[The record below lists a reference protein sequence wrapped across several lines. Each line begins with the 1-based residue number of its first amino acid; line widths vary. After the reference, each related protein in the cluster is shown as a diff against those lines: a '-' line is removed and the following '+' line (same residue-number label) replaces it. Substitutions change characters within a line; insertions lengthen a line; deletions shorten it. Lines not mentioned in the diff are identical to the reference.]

1 MRTRVIGDS
10 EDNNFGTDF
19 DLNETFVGRGG
30 DDSFMIS
37 WFEER
42 DRFIGGPGS
51 DTLVMDYFRLGEYGQ
66 IPALNRAIWFDG
78 GTGIDRI
85 EYKVIYTPE
94 SHSIDLNAFG
104 GTLNSV
110 EQFYY
115 LLTDHQ
121 SWGEPVASA
130 RFDVTGTSRGEEITL
145 SFGHRMYDHLVTT
158 LSAGGGNDSI
168 EIYGGN
174 YDTLVI
180 NGGAGSDRI
189 VVHDVLR
196 DPTES
201 DLIIRG
207 GAGNDKIHY
216 NDPGGK
222 VYGGAGRDMF
232 LMSAQSMH
240 DEGPATVYRGG
251 KGSDTFVLW
260 KANFADQVGA
270 TIRGFGA
277 RDKLVL
283 TDTYVGSMEAVSLF
297 PTDPPSYVEYNP
309 ISGILSLSGS
319 AVVQFTPG
327 TILTPGQVSVVDAD
341 VIADYFFL

>member
-1 MRTRVIGDS
+1 MRVRVAGDS
-10 EDNNFGTDF
+10 EDNDFRTDF

-30 DDSFMIS
+30 DDSFLIS
-37 WFEER
+37 WYEER
-42 DRFIGGPGS
+42 DRFIGGPGK
-51 DTLVMDYFRLGEYGQ
+51 DTLKMDYFRLGEYGQ
-66 IPALNRAIWFDG
+66 IADLNRAIWFDG
-78 GTGIDRI
+78 GIGIDRI

-121 SWGEPVASA
+121 SWGEPTASA
-130 RFDVTGTSRGEEITL
+130 RFDVTGTNRGEEITL
-145 SFGHRMYDHLVTT
+145 SFGHRMNDHLVTT
-158 LSAGGGNDSI
+158 LSAGGGNDKI
-168 EIYGGN
+168 ELYGGH

-189 VVHDVLR
+189 QVHNVLR

-207 GAGNDKIHY
+207 GAGNDKIY
-216 NDPGGK
+216 YTATGGK
-222 VYGGAGRDMF
+222 VYGGDGRDMF
-232 LMSAQSMH
+232 LMSAMSMH
-240 DEGPATVYRGG
+240 AEGPATVYRGG
-251 KGSDTFVLW
+251 KGADTFVLW

-277 RDKLVL
+277 KDKLVL

-297 PTDPPSYVEYNP
+297 PTNPRSYMEYNP
-309 ISGILSLSGS
+309 ITGLLNLSGS
-319 AVVQFTPG
+319 DVVQFTPG